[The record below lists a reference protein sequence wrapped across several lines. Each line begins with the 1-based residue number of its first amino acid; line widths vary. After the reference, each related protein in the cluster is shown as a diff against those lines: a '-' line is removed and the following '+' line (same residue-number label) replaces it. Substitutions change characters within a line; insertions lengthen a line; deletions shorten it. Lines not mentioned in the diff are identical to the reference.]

1 VKDEWEVVVQ
11 VEALWVDRRAAA
23 HVRSSSREGE
33 GNDDDLGAVV
43 TRAVEEQGRFLHR
56 PTDSSALL
64 LGSVLHLGASAQSHN
79 LAQVRVV
86 CRACRVPCVSFC
98 LTCVR

>member
-23 HVRSSSREGE
+23 HVRGQDET
-33 GNDDDLGAVV
+33 DLGAVV
-43 TRAVEEQGRFLHR
+43 ARAVEEQGRFLHR

-64 LGSVLHLGASAQSHN
+64 LGSVLHVGASAQSHN
-79 LAQVRVV
+79 LAQVRVCAV
-86 CRACRVPCVSFC
+86 VS
-98 LTCVR
+98 VS